1 MIIKFNFSNGMWK
14 KNPFLYNTFWFNLLK
29 LILKVTEIVGAAV
42 KQRSINLQWS
52 R

>member
-1 MIIKFNFSNGMWK
+1 MECGK
-14 KNPFLYNTFWFNLLK
+14 KTFLYNTFWFNLLK
-29 LILKVTEIVGAAV
+29 LILKVTEMGGAAV